1 MIIDTTGRVPVQI
14 PERARPKS
22 GQKDSVR
29 AGDVVE
35 VEVIRD
41 GKTISKGR

>member
-1 MIIDTTGRVPVQI
+1 MIIDTTGRVPVEL
-14 PERARPKS
+14 PKRSRPKS
-22 GQKDSVR
+22 GQSDSVN

-35 VEVIRD
+35 VEVIRN